1 MNLEEY
7 KQETA
12 KEYSKDMDGSFW
24 NNNLSDDIIQENA
37 SLDFQKGFDKALELE
52 LPVKF
57 AEWLANT
64 ATWRNGPEGSKWYS
78 MKDTKRGELTTKE
91 LYQYWLNNILEL

>member
-24 NNNLSDDIIQENA
+24 NNNLSDDIIQEKVA
-37 SLDFQKGFDKALELE
+37 
-52 LPVKF
+52 
-57 AEWLANT
+57 
-64 ATWRNGPEGSKWYS
+64 
-78 MKDTKRGELTTKE
+78 
-91 LYQYWLNNILEL
+91 QYHYAF